1 MPFVGMKKSRHYVII
16 REKIHPPRP
25 SDTPQNGNF
34 EIQRVMESR
43 RDDIILANLS
53 KKPSPPSEGCPQD
66 GVGSFHQMQSDG
78 VDAFITTSPP

>member
-1 MPFVGMKKSRHYVII
+1 MSSYEKKY
-16 REKIHPPRP
+16 IHPVLR
-25 SDTPQNGNF
+25 TLPQNGNF

-66 GVGSFHQMQSDG
+66 GVGSFHQTQSDG